1 MHKPMSQPLSPSA
14 LAEIRERMR
23 EAVALSLFLDFDGT
37 LAPIVNDPGDAR
49 LAPGVR
55 KRLEALA
62 ARNDTL
68 VAIVS
73 GRALADLRPRVGIAS
88 AIYAG
93 NHGLEISGPEISGPE
108 LGGKPVSFV
117 EPCALARLEP
127 LRRICDN
134 LTAALAHIPGARVE
148 NKVLTASVHYRQA
161 AAGETGHIT
170 EIVQRELA
178 RASALSKLNHFRV
191 NHGKMVLEIVPRTGW
206 QKGAAVGWINARL
219 AMPGA
224 RSIYIGDDR
233 TDEDA
238 FARMTDEITIRVG
251 RSAGTSARYFVK
263 DPARVHA
270 FLDWLSENR

>member
-108 LGGKPVSFV
+108 LGKPVSFV
-117 EPCALARLEP
+117 EPYALARLET

-134 LTAALAHIPGARVE
+134 LTAALAHIPRARVE
-148 NKVLTASVHYRQA
+148 HKLLTTRVHNRHEA
-161 AAGETGHIT
+161 
-170 EIVQRELA
+170 
-178 RASALSKLNHFRV
+178 ASAK
-191 NHGKMVLEIVPRTGW
+191 
-206 QKGAAVGWINARL
+206 A
-219 AMPGA
+219 
-224 RSIYIGDDR
+224 
-233 TDEDA
+233 
-238 FARMTDEITIRVG
+238 
-251 RSAGTSARYFVK
+251 
-263 DPARVHA
+263 
-270 FLDWLSENR
+270 

>member
-1 MHKPMSQPLSPSA
+1 MHKPMPQPLSPDA
-14 LAEIRERMR
+14 LAEIRERVR
-23 EAVALSLFLDFDGT
+23 KAGALSLFLDFDGT
-37 LAPIVNDPGDAR
+37 LAPIVNDPADAWLGPEVRRR
-49 LAPGVR
+49 LT
-55 KRLEALA
+55 ALA
-62 ARNDTL
+62 ARDDTL

-73 GRALADLRPRVGIAS
+73 GRALADLRLRVGIAS

-93 NHGLEISGPEISGPE
+93 NHGLEISGPDI
-108 LGGKPVSFV
+108 GGKPVCFV
-117 EPCALARLEP
+117 EPCAFARREP

-161 AAGETGHIT
+161 AAGETHHIT
-170 EIVQRELA
+170 EIVHRELA
-178 RASALSKLNHFRV
+178 RGSGLSQGRHFHV

-206 QKGAAVGWINARL
+206 HKGAAVGWINARL

-224 RSIYIGDDR
+224 QSIYIGDDR

-238 FARMTDEITIRVG
+238 FARMTEEITVRVG

-270 FLDWLSENR
+270 FLEWLSENR

>member
-1 MHKPMSQPLSPSA
+1 MHKPMSQPLSPA
-14 LAEIRERMR
+14 RLAEIREQVR
-23 EAVALSLFLDFDGT
+23 EAGALSLFLDFDGT
-37 LAPIVNDPGDAR
+37 LAPIVNDPDDAR
-49 LAPGVR
+49 LDPEVR
-55 KRLEALA
+55 SRLA
-62 ARNDTL
+62 ALSARDDTL
-68 VAIVS
+68 VAIIS
-73 GRALADLRPRVGIAS
+73 GRALDDLRARVGIAG

-93 NHGLEISGPEISGPE
+93 NHGLEISGPEID
-108 LGGKPVSFV
+108 GKPVCFV
-117 EPCALARLEP
+117 EPCAVARREP

-134 LTAALAHIPGARVE
+134 LTATLAHIPGARVE

-161 AAGETGHIT
+161 AAGEAHHIT

-178 RASALSKLNHFRV
+178 HSSALSHVNHFRV
-191 NHGKMVLEIVPRTGW
+191 NHGKLVLEIVPRTDW
-206 QKGAAVGWINARL
+206 HKGAAVGWINTRL

-270 FLDWLSENR
+270 FLEWLSENR

>member
-14 LAEIRERMR
+14 LAEIRERVR

-127 LRRICDN
+127 LRRSSSPFDGPVPQMYAR
-134 LTAALAHIPGARVE
+134 TAVWVE
-148 NKVLTASVHYRQA
+148 PWLVIEVAFDRWTK
-161 AAGETGHIT
+161 AG
-170 EIVQRELA
+170 RM
-178 RASALSKLNHFRV
+178 RAPV
-191 NHGKMVLEIVPRTGW
+191 Y
-206 QKGAAVGWINARL
+206 KGLR
-219 AMPGA
+219 
-224 RSIYIGDDR
+224 DD
-233 TDEDA
+233 
-238 FARMTDEITIRVG
+238 
-251 RSAGTSARYFVK
+251 K
-263 DPARVHA
+263 DPADVVR
-270 FLDWLSENR
+270 EP